1 MAMKLD
7 SKKPIVTIN
16 MTPLVDVSL
25 VLVVIF
31 MATAPMF
38 LQSGIIVTSGEKK
51 AAATQPQAAPKDN
64 IVIKLEGAE
73 IKLNQQVVTLAE
85 LPALLR
91 TMLSTS
97 EQRRVIVNPDRE
109 VLHGAVVKVMD
120 IAKQAGADNL
130 VILGRSQTEGTPV
143 AAPAPGPAQ
152 TKPSR

>member
-1 MAMKLD
+1 L
-7 SKKPIVTIN
+7 
-16 MTPLVDVSL
+16 TPLVDVSL

-51 AAATQPQAAPKDN
+51 AAEAHPQAAPKDN

-91 TMLSTS
+91 TMLLTS

-130 VILGRSQTEGTPV
+130 VILGKSQTEAAP
-143 AAPAPGPAQ
+143 APAPAPGPAQ
-152 TKPSR
+152 TKPRP